1 MDYKVNIFLKGMKN
15 KQFFLA
21 ILIILTSMI
30 FSVSAFIEEGTE
42 YFFNYDYIV
51 AFLQGYNGDRSLLIV
66 LAPLIAT
73 IPFAL
78 LAVPVIFLPS
88 IVAFEFST

>member
-42 YFFNYDYIV
+42 YF
-51 AFLQGYNGDRSLLIV
+51 LIMII
-66 LAPLIAT
+66 LWH
-73 IPFAL
+73 FYK
-78 LAVPVIFLPS
+78 VIM
-88 IVAFEFST
+88 VTGRC